1 MRKLILLALISTM
14 LAACGVK
21 GPLYLP
27 EKMYPQPPEPSV
39 KKAPAQQQSPDSEPL
54 TQPESQEPPQPV
66 QQEAQ

>member
-39 KKAPAQQQSPDSEPL
+39 KKAPAQQQSP
-54 TQPESQEPPQPV
+54 ESQESPQPV